1 MGDRSGDRAG
11 RDPQV
16 TIRRVDVAIVGGGP
30 AGATL
35 AADLAGR
42 GVEVVVLERAPTW
55 RWRAGGV
62 FASPAALA
70 ALRLTGLSASTIERV
85 ALPIPAMRVETPGG
99 AVFRLTYGA
108 EIGGPMAVGFD
119 RSALDPALLEV
130 ATGRGAEVRHGT
142 AVEAV
147 QLDPRG
153 SILHLRS
160 NAGPTRLEARIVVG
174 ADGTPSV
181 VARAAGVARSTRLSP
196 RIGLTYHVAEPR
208 AGDGIDARMRVLR
221 DGYVGIAP
229 VPGARLNI
237 GIVLGPSWRGRLAAD
252 GARRTALAVARSVPP
267 TVDDPGDWRDRP
279 PADAIAGA
287 WPMGGRVTRRAG
299 PGWLL
304 VGDGAGFLD
313 PFTGEGL
320 HRAFVSAELAGRAIV
335 AALRGDRRAAPAYV
349 RAMHRRFAAKD
360 AVSWLVQAFL
370 AHPAALEY
378 AARRLAARPGVRAT
392 MGLVMG
398 DLVPATRGLDPRF
411 IAALLA
417 P

>member
-1 MGDRSGDRAG
+1 
-11 RDPQV
+11 V
-16 TIRRVDVAIVGGGP
+16 TTRRVDVAIVGGGP
-30 AGATL
+30 AGAAL
-35 AADLAGR
+35 ATDLAGR
-42 GVEVVVLERAPTW
+42 GIEVVVLERAPTW

-70 ALRLTGLSASTIERV
+70 ALRRTGLPASTIEQV

-99 AVFRLTYGA
+99 AVIRLTYGA
-108 EIGGPMAVGFD
+108 ESGGAMAVGFD
-119 RSALDPALLEV
+119 RSALDPALLAM
-130 ATGRGAEVRHGT
+130 ATDRGAEVRYGT
-142 AVEAV
+142 AVVSVELE
-147 QLDPRG
+147 QHG
-153 SILHLRS
+153 STLHLRAS
-160 NAGPTRLEARIVVG
+160 DGPGSLAARVVVG

-181 VARAAGVARSTRLSP
+181 VARAAGVARPTRLAP

-208 AGDGIDARMRVLR
+208 AGDGLDARLRVLR

-237 GIVLGPSWRGRLAAD
+237 GIVLGPSWRARLASE
-252 GARRTALAVARSVPP
+252 GASRTAVEVARSVPS
-267 TVDDPGDWRDRP
+267 TADDPSDWRDRP
-279 PADAIAGA
+279 PADSIAGA

-299 PGWLL
+299 RGWLL

-320 HRAFVSAELAGRAIV
+320 HRAFVSAELAASATV
-335 AALRGDRRAAPAYV
+335 AALAGDGRAYAAYD
-349 RAMHRRFAAKD
+349 RAMRRRFAAKD
-360 AVSWLVQAFL
+360 AVSWVVQAFL
-370 AHPAALEY
+370 ARPAAFEY
-378 AARRLAARPGVRAT
+378 AARRLAARPAVRAT

-411 IAALLA
+411 LAALLA